1 MIDPASQAQLR
12 EGIAECIGADQG
24 VLDALREEIRPLKNA
39 ARRIQPRST
48 TSISLVGTDGGNNQL
63 QFDPFLIQLVRVVD
77 SSNNEYCLEVVS
89 PTTPIQKLNDRQ
101 FSKDGS
107 PRTALGE
114 MMAFLDVDS
123 LQMLSHMIRPTTE
136 GKPVSPSWV
145 QVYRELVEWAILFAI
160 LKKDYGTDTLIVC
173 DGLLRSKVFAK
184 DLFQRLLR
192 GMADRISAQ
201 LSGSR
206 RRVYLAGVAK
216 HSKVLSRYRLA
227 MALERVLQTDYP
239 AFVEVPR
246 DVEERAYI
254 WSEFARG
261 DDRSDEGGEVNKFVG
276 GKMFLVKF
284 GSHRC
289 DPIWPV
295 DIFVPQVGESQTI
308 LGSMLA
314 DAINGFPIPHYPN
327 CLQKAHEN
335 AALVDFD
342 FDILQDF
349 IYEGVRSSL
358 GGDAGT
364 LDAFQLQDADPA
376 QRRYR

>member
-1 MIDPASQAQLR
+1 MIDPASQAQLK
-12 EGIAECIGADQG
+12 EAIADCIGSDQG
-24 VLDALREEIRPLKNA
+24 MLDALREEIRPLRSA
-39 ARRIQPRST
+39 TRRIQPRAT

-77 SSNNEYCLEVVS
+77 SSNNEYCLEAVS
-89 PTTPIQKLNDRQ
+89 PTTPIYKLDKRQ
-101 FSKDGS
+101 FEPDRT

-114 MMAFLDVDS
+114 MMSFLEVDS
-123 LQMLSHMIRPTTE
+123 LPALSHMIRPTDN

-145 QVYRELVEWAILFAI
+145 QVYRELVEWAILFKI
-160 LKKDYGTDTLIVC
+160 LGKDYGTDTLIIC

-184 DLFQRLLR
+184 DLFQRLLQ
-192 GMADRISAQ
+192 GMKDRINAQ
-201 LSGSR
+201 WSKGR

-227 MALERVLQTDYP
+227 MALEGILQTDYP
-239 AFVEVPR
+239 VYVEVPR
-246 DVEERAYI
+246 EVEEKAYR
-254 WSEFARG
+254 WSEFSRG
-261 DDRSDEGGEVNKFVG
+261 DDRAGEGGEINKFVG
-276 GKMFLVKF
+276 GKMFFVKF
-284 GSHRC
+284 GANRR
-289 DPIWPV
+289 DPVWPV
-295 DIFVPQVGESQTI
+295 DIFVPQVSEAQTI
-308 LGSMLA
+308 IGSMLA
-314 DAINGFPIPHYPN
+314 DAINGFPVPHYPR

-358 GGDAGT
+358 GREAGV

-376 QRRYR
+376 QRRYG

>member
-1 MIDPASQAQLR
+1 MIDPASQAQLK
-12 EGIAECIGADQG
+12 EAIADCIGTDQG
-24 VLDALREEIRPLKNA
+24 VLAALRQEILPLKTA
-39 ARRIQPRST
+39 TRRIQPRAT

-77 SSNNEYCLEVVS
+77 SSNNEYCLEAVS
-89 PTTPIQKLNDRQ
+89 PTTPIQKLNERQ
-101 FSKDGS
+101 FTPEGAA
-107 PRTALGE
+107 RTALGE
-114 MMAFLDVDS
+114 MMDYLGVETLPA
-123 LQMLSHMIRPTTE
+123 LSHMIRPSDK

-160 LKKDYGTDTLIVC
+160 LKKDFGTDTLIVC

-184 DLFQRLLR
+184 DLFQRLLQ
-192 GMADRISAQ
+192 GMKERIDKQWAN
-201 LSGSR
+201 SR

-227 MALERVLQTDYP
+227 MALEGVLRTDYP
-239 AFVEVPR
+239 AYVEVPR
-246 DVEERAYI
+246 EVEERAYV

-261 DDRSDEGGEVNKFVG
+261 DDRAGEGGEINKFVG

-284 GSHRC
+284 GSHRR
-289 DPIWPV
+289 DPVWPV
-295 DIFVPQVGESQTI
+295 DVFVPQVSDAQTI

-314 DAINGFPIPHYPN
+314 DAINGFPVPHYPR

-349 IYEGVRSSL
+349 IYEGVRMSL
-358 GGDAGT
+358 GSDAGT

-376 QRRYR
+376 QRRYG

>member
-12 EGIAECIGADQG
+12 EAIADCIGSDQG
-24 VLDALREEIRPLKNA
+24 VMDALREEIRSLKGVT
-39 ARRIQPRST
+39 RRIQPRAT

-77 SSNNEYCLEVVS
+77 SSNNEYCLEAVS
-89 PTTPIQKLNDRQ
+89 PTTPIQKLNERQ
-101 FSKDGS
+101 FAPDGS
-107 PRTALGE
+107 TRTALGE
-114 MMAFLDVDS
+114 MFTFLGVDS
-123 LQMLSHMIRPTTE
+123 LPALSHMIRPTDK

-145 QVYRELVEWAILFAI
+145 QVYRELVEWAVLFAI
-160 LKKDYGTDTLIVC
+160 LKKDFGTDTLIVC

-184 DLFQRLLR
+184 DLFQRLLQ
-192 GMADRISAQ
+192 GMRDRIDAQ
-201 LSGSR
+201 WSRSR

-227 MALERVLQTDYP
+227 MALEGVLQTDYP
-239 AFVEVPR
+239 AYVEVPR
-246 DVEERAYI
+246 EVEERAYV

-261 DDRSDEGGEVNKFVG
+261 DDRAGEEGEINKFVG

-284 GSHRC
+284 GSHRR
-289 DPIWPV
+289 DPVWPV
-295 DIFVPQVGESQTI
+295 DIFVPQVAECQII

-314 DAINGFPIPHYPN
+314 DAINGFPVPHYPR

-335 AALVDFD
+335 AALVGFD

-358 GGDAGT
+358 GEDAGT
-364 LDAFQLQDADPA
+364 LDAFQLQDADLA
-376 QRRYR
+376 QRRYG

>member
-1 MIDPASQAQLR
+1 LR
-12 EGIAECIGADQG
+12 A
-24 VLDALREEIRPLKNA
+24 EIRPLKSA
-39 ARRIQPRST
+39 SRRIQPRAT

-77 SSNNEYCLEVVS
+77 SSNNEYCLEAVS
-89 PTTPIQKLNDRQ
+89 PTTPIDKLNCRQ
-101 FSKDGS
+101 FAADGT
-107 PRTALGE
+107 PATALGE
-114 MMAFLDVDS
+114 MMSYVGAPDLPT
-123 LQMLSHMIRPTTE
+123 LSHMIRPTDA

-145 QVYRELVEWAILFAI
+145 QVYRELIEWAILFSI
-160 LKKDYGTDTLIVC
+160 LKKDFATDTLIVC

-184 DLFQRLLR
+184 DLFSRLLR
-192 GMADRISAQ
+192 GMQDRIEAQ
-201 LSGSR
+201 WKESR
-206 RRVYLAGVAK
+206 RRIFLAGVAK

-227 MALERVLQTDYP
+227 MTLEGVLQTEYP
-239 AFVEVPR
+239 AYVEVPR
-246 DVEERAYI
+246 EVEEKAYV

-261 DDRSDEGGEVNKFVG
+261 DDNAAAGGEMNKFVG

-284 GSHRC
+284 GSQAR
-289 DPIWPV
+289 DPVWPI
-295 DIFVPQVGESQTI
+295 DIFLPQAGEAQVV

-314 DAINGFPIPHYPN
+314 DSVNGFPVPYYPR

-349 IYEGVRSSL
+349 IYHGVRTSL
-358 GGDAGT
+358 GVDAST

-376 QRRYR
+376 QRRYG